1 MTVLHVTDCDGGGVP
16 AVIDTLLD
24 HLPGQV
30 LFTNTV
36 PENFRNTDRILAA
49 LEHPRSKSPTAFLR
63 IMRDIVRVAN
73 GADFRLIHGHSSF
86 GGVYGGMLARRRRL
100 PFVYMP
106 HASPAMMPNRS
117 MFDRAISLMEAFS
130 FFQARRVIACS
141 TDEAVAIAGLCS
153 KKKIEVIANGVDI
166 SDTPL
171 PERPEWD
178 VLFVGRIAS
187 QKRPD
192 LFVEMAE
199 MVRTARPDTRI
210 GWIGSGSPP
219 DTSAVEWLGS
229 QSEETVRQYLR
240 DARIFASFSD
250 YEGLS
255 LSALVAA
262 CSGCHLLLRDTPG
275 NRTPVALG
283 AVGSIFTTP
292 ADAARNVIAFLN
304 DPLNQA
310 VKSRICQSYN
320 ARQLFSTQTSTRTM
334 QSVYDAILG

>member
-30 LFTNTV
+30 LFTGTA
-36 PENFRNTDRILAA
+36 PRNFRNTDRILAA
-49 LEHPRSKSPTAFLR
+49 LDHPRSKSPAALLR
-63 IMRDIVRVAN
+63 VMRDIVRTTN
-73 GADFRLIHGHSSF
+73 GADLRLIHGHSSF
-86 GGVYGGMLARRRRL
+86 GGVYGGMLGRRRRL
-100 PFVYMP
+100 PFIYMP

-117 MFDRAISLMEAFS
+117 MFDRAISFMEVFS
-130 FFQARRVIACS
+130 FFQASRVIACS
-141 TDEAVAIAGLCS
+141 ADEAAAIAGLCR
-153 KKKIEVIANGVDI
+153 KEKIDVIANGVDV
-166 SDTPL
+166 SDAPL
-171 PERPEWD
+171 PECPEWD
-178 VLFVGRIAS
+178 ILFVGRIAP

-199 MVRTARPDTRI
+199 MVRAARPETRI
-210 GWIGSGSPP
+210 GWIGPGTHPNTP
-219 DTSAVEWLGS
+219 AVEWLGS

-240 DARIFASFSD
+240 NSRIFASFSD

-275 NRTPVALG
+275 NRTPVEMG
-283 AVGSIFTTP
+283 AAGNIFTTP
-292 ADAARNVIAFLN
+292 AAAARNVITFLN
-304 DPLNQA
+304 DPLKQA
-310 VKSRICQSYN
+310 AESRFRQSHH

-334 QSVYDAILG
+334 QAIYDTVID